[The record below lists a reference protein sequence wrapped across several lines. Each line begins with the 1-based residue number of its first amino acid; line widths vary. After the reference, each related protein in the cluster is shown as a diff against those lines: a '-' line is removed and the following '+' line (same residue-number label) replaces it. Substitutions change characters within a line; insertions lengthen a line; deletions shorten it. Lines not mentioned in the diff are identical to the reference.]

1 MHILEF
7 SVLFNFQKVT
17 CMSRLMLLKWFNDT
31 SLGIATR
38 AARGGSLIGGGN
50 TLHAQARWTR
60 WFTWFGLSERNTL
73 RPWRM
78 GVVLLCVLFN
88 SMVELA

>member
-17 CMSRLMLLKWFNDT
+17 CISRLMLLKWFNDT
-31 SLGIATR
+31 SPDIATR
-38 AARGGSLIGGGN
+38 AARGGSLIGGVK

-60 WFTWFGLSERNTL
+60 WFTWFKPPERNTL
-73 RPWRM
+73 HPRKNESCIA
-78 GVVLLCVLFN
+78 VCAVQL
-88 SMVELA
+88 